1 MEFYFT
7 FENFIYMIGL
17 IACSS
22 IHLRRSKPR
31 KFFLIKLFFSIIFC
45 LSVSLF
51 IPRTSEN
58 NINGCLYMS
67 LIRFIQFLLIV
78 LSAIFLFSTEFRYL
92 LTRSIFG
99 NITLF
104 IPYMIYMVINT
115 IFNINEQWLK
125 YVILISLIII
135 SLLIFGL
142 CSFRQDKGKYLAFSS
157 LSFTMIIACVVAII
171 IAFTESNFINIENR
185 VIIICLLPIIALLS
199 FLVIN
204 FCADERRIKVEYDFL
219 KTLHQRE
226 KVQYQMSKELIDD
239 INIKFHDIK
248 HQIQNLKK
256 DVKTNQEQ
264 LLEIENNITNYESFI
279 RSGNDALD
287 VILIEK
293 NLYCKEKE
301 IKFEHEIDGKLL
313 SYMKEVDIYSLFGNM
328 LDNAIQS
335 TINTDDK
342 FINLKIINKSGAIYI
357 HCDNSFVG
365 EISFKNG
372 LPLTK
377 KNTLYHGFGTKS
389 IYNIVTK
396 YNGVVNFKTNH
407 NIFNVDIILPL
418 NEN

>member
-1 MEFYFT
+1 
-7 FENFIYMIGL
+7 
-17 IACSS
+17 
-22 IHLRRSKPR
+22 
-31 KFFLIKLFFSIIFC
+31 
-45 LSVSLF
+45 
-51 IPRTSEN
+51 
-58 NINGCLYMS
+58 MS

-104 IPYMIYMVINT
+104 IPYTIYMVINT

-157 LSFTMIIACVVAII
+157 LSFTMVIAFVVAII

-185 VIIICLLPIIALLS
+185 VIIIYLLPIIALLS

-293 NLYCKEKE
+293 NLFCKEKE

-335 TINTDDK
+335 TINTDNK

-357 HCDNSFVG
+357 HCDNSFIG

-396 YNGVVNFKTNH
+396 YNGVVNFKTNQ